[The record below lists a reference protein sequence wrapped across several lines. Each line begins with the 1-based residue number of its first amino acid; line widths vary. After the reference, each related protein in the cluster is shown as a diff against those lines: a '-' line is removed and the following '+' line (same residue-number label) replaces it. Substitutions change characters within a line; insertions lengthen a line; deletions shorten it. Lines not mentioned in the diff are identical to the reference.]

1 MGDQDTVGLAAIEK
15 RVHSQNGEDGIIAF
29 LIDALHGC
37 ERRYLEI
44 GCGTGKRNNC
54 TLLAKQGW
62 FGLAIDRKVKR
73 LQAFRDFCAIE
84 GLHNVQTLAMPAE
97 RKSAV
102 EFARLMPDPD
112 VFSIDI
118 DSIDWHVAKAM
129 TDAGFRPKIAVCEYN
144 AAFGVRPI
152 TVAYRYPFERARGLK
167 HFYFG
172 ASVAAWRR
180 LWGPLG
186 YRFVTVDS
194 SGINSFFVKRDAAD
208 MARVDCVDWLAW
220 ADSAGLKVAT
230 GNTARARWRAVK
242 DMAFETV

>member
-1 MGDQDTVGLAAIEK
+1 M
-15 RVHSQNGEDGIIAF
+15 HSQNGEDGILAF
-29 LIDALHGC
+29 LVDALHAC

-62 FGLAIDRKVKR
+62 FGLAIDRKLKR
-73 LQAFRDFCAIE
+73 LEAFRGFCAIE

-102 EFARLMPDPD
+102 EFAALMPDPD

-144 AAFGVRPI
+144 AALGDRPI
-152 TVAYRYPFERARGLK
+152 TVAYRYPFDHPPGLK

-180 LWGPLG
+180 LWEPLG
-186 YRFVTVDS
+186 YRFVTVES
-194 SGINSFFVKRDAAD
+194 AGINCFFIKRGVAD
-208 MARVDCVDWLAW
+208 IAEIDRIDWLPW
-220 ADSAGLKVAT
+220 TDSIGLTAGT
-230 GNTARARWRAVK
+230 GKSAEERWEK
-242 DMAFETV
+242 IEHMAFETV